1 MKKRVRSI
9 IVALALVAMTLASLA
24 SYGQPSHSRAYASAA
39 RKIAWLAE
47 NGRAQHP
54 STQPTVLTAPE
65 WNAYLNEGGVK
76 LPDGV
81 SNVRLSSQPAVIYGD
96 AEVDFDRLTANRTRN
111 NPLLA
116 LFTGKHHV
124 TCTAQAAAANGVGTV
139 RVQSIAF
146 DGAEVPRFLLELFSD
161 RYLRPKY
168 GNAIGMDSTF
178 RLHNRIDTAILGT
191 NQVTIT
197 QR

>member
-1 MKKRVRSI
+1 MKKLFRA
-9 IVALALVAMTLASLA
+9 IVIALATLTLASLA
-24 SYGQPSHSRAYASAA
+24 YAQPGHSEAYASAA

-47 NGRAQHP
+47 NGRAPQP
-54 STQPTVLTAPE
+54 STQPTVLTAAE
-65 WNAYLNEGGVK
+65 WNAYINEGGVK

-81 SNVRLSSQPAVIYGD
+81 SNVRLSSQPAVIHGD
-96 AEVDFDRLTANRTRN
+96 AEVDFDRLTANRSRN

-124 TCTAQAAAANGVGTV
+124 TCTAQAAVANGVGTV
-139 RVQSIAF
+139 RVQSVAF
-146 DGAEVPRFLLELFSD
+146 DGTEVPVFLMQLFSD
-161 RYLRPKY
+161 RFLRPKY

-178 RLHNRIDTAILGT
+178 RLHNRINTAILGT